1 MGDFKHH
8 EMSDEQSFVS
18 NMIIENADSLYTTF
32 DDFLVPSRETSLAKT
47 KLEEAVMWAKKSI
60 VINGVKE

>member
-8 EMSDEQSFVS
+8 EMNEEQSFVS
-18 NMIIENADSLYTTF
+18 NMIIENADSLYTTL
-32 DDFLVPSRETSLAKT
+32 DDFLAPSRETSLAKT